1 MLSPLPKC
9 RTRESY
15 EGSKVDVWSAGVLL
29 YILAVGLLP
38 FRDHPRDGAIQVMRR
53 SSDPT
58 YVLHRALH
66 PKRLH
71 GLSSELRDV
80 LVGMLCVNPQERWSI
95 TEVLFVRLTQF
106 M

>member
-1 MLSPLPKC
+1 
-9 RTRESY
+9 
-15 EGSKVDVWSAGVLL
+15 VDVWSAGVLL